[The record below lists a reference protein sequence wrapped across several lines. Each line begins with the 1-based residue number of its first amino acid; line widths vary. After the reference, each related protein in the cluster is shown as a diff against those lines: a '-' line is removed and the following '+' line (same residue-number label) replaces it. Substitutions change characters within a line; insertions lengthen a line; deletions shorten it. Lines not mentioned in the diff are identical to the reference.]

1 MFEIKRNLW
10 IGVAILLLSSLS
22 LAKLPVLAQSA
33 QGAVTGAKASI
44 TGHVTD
50 ASQAAIQSA
59 RVVVTPGGIVTTSD
73 ALGDFLV
80 AGLAPGSYT
89 VTVTSVGFEPLV
101 QTLTVAAGQ
110 TVPLNAVLQVA
121 SGSEEVVVSAG
132 SGQNMLQAINEEIT
146 SPNIVNVMPETE
158 ILALP
163 NANVADAIGRLPG
176 VTVQRDEGEAVYV
189 QVRGLDPRLTNTTI
203 DGVTIPSPESN
214 VRQVILATI
223 PADMVQSI
231 ELNKTLSA
239 NQDAD
244 GIGGSVNMVTKMAGE
259 APTFDAIST
268 LGYSPI
274 ENGRYMGLVGFTL
287 GKRFGATKRWGVI
300 LGASY
305 DYNGRG
311 YNDIEPTPDL
321 NASNITSTVPYY
333 DSIDLREYRHQ
344 RLRWGG
350 TMGADYKVSDH
361 STLAA
366 HLLLSDFKD
375 WGDKWTYT
383 VQTDAKPK
391 FKYSIRRP
399 DFMIGSL
406 SLGGNHTYGNK
417 WFTWGSSVSRSRELN
432 AGGNPGGAFDPSS
445 ELKQGPSGNCDYV
458 GGLNGNPYL
467 PQWSSNCM
475 VPNTASP
482 ADNLYSLSNY
492 TLDNINTT
500 TGQAVQLNLQEWG
513 AMGLNYHVGQHSATL
528 EFGGEFR
535 NAHKGQDAETPTY
548 DYCPQADPG
557 YPNAPICSA
566 AADNA
571 TPVNSEM
578 FASGFQDPHYYSG
591 NYHMGEM
598 TNHYLVDQYFAA
610 NPGLLPLDVPAT
622 RSSSDPANYNLIER
636 VSAGYIMNT
645 FHLNRLSLQTGLRLE
660 ATHEYGL
667 GYLVNPAAGPDQ
679 DGMDA
684 NGNWIGTTAVTNTQ
698 DYIDPLPSI
707 QARYA
712 FASETAVRAVYA
724 RGISRPNQY
733 DLVPYASSATGP
745 GNIVANIGNP
755 KELPTHANN
764 YDLLLEQQLKPFGLI
779 QAGFFYK
786 QLTNP
791 IVAANEPCTISC
803 AAFASIAGV
812 ATNVALETQ
821 NINGSNANV
830 WGLEF
835 GLQQRFTNLPG
846 GFRGLGLMAN
856 YSYNDSHING
866 LPDRD
871 DSPSLMGTARH
882 AFNIE
887 PGYEFGRYEVHMGM
901 SYNDSNIDAYQY
913 FSTDSNQPGVCG
925 NTNPNPTPD
934 APLNGS
940 INGPCGDN
948 YFYPHFQVDAQMGAR
963 LFKGLRLEV
972 EGLDLNNEVF
982 GFYNGSPQYM
992 TQREYYKPTYSARLS
1007 WDSGREH

>member
-1 MFEIKRNLW
+1 MRRLLFLS
-10 IGVAILLLSSLS
+10 ILLLLVIP
-22 LAKLPVLAQSA
+22 LTAMDQSGK
-33 QGAVTGAKASI
+33 GALTGR
-44 TGHVTD
+44 VTD
-50 ASQAAIQSA
+50 ATGAVIQNAAVQLTPSGLSA
-59 RVVVTPGGIVTTSD
+59 TSD
-73 ALGDFLV
+73 SLGEYIFSAV
-80 AGLAPGSYT
+80 PPGVYT
-89 VTVTSVGFEPLV
+89 LKVRSIGFSAAEKSI
-101 QTLTVAAGQ
+101 TITAGQ
-110 TVPLNAVLQVA
+110 TLHVDMMLAVA
-121 SGSEEVVVSAG
+121 SGNEQVLVSAV
-132 SGQNMLQAINEEIT
+132 SGQDMIQAVNEEIT
-146 SPNIVNVMPETE
+146 SPNILQVMPESE

-214 VRQVILATI
+214 VRQVLLATI

-274 ENGRYMGLVGFTL
+274 ENGRYMGLAGFTL
-287 GKRFGATKRWGVI
+287 GKRFGPTKRWGVI
-300 LGASY
+300 MGASY

-311 YNDIEPTPDL
+311 YNDIEPQPDL
-321 NASNITSTVPYY
+321 NPDGSAIPYY

-350 TMGADYKVSDH
+350 TMGADYKLNDH
-361 STLAA
+361 SSLTA
-366 HLLLSDFKD
+366 HVILTDFKD
-375 WGDKWTYT
+375 WGDKYTYT

-399 DFMIGSL
+399 DFAIGSL
-406 SLGGNHTYGNK
+406 SIGGNHIFNNK
-417 WFTWGSSVSRSRELN
+417 WFNWGSSVSRGRELN
-432 AGGNPGGAFDPSS
+432 AGGNPGGAFDAST
-445 ELKQGPSGNCDYV
+445 ELKDWAKANCDYV
-458 GGLNGNPYL
+458 PGGRNGNQYL

-475 VPNTASP
+475 TPNAASP
-482 ADNLYSLSNY
+482 ADNIFSLSNY

-513 AMGLNYHVGQHSATL
+513 AMGFNYHLGKHSATL

-557 YPNAPICSA
+557 YTNPAICTLA
-566 AADNA
+566 EDNA
-571 TPVNSEM
+571 TPVNSEI
-578 FASGFQDPHYYSG
+578 FVSGFKDPNYYSG

-598 TNHYLVDQYFAA
+598 TDHYKVDQYLAA
-610 NPGLLPLDVPAT
+610 NPSLLPLDVPAT
-622 RSSSDPANYNLIER
+622 RSSSDSANYDLIER

-645 FHLNRLSLQTGLRLE
+645 FHFDHLSLQTGLRLE

-667 GYLVNPAAGPDQ
+667 GYLVNTVAGPFS

-684 NGNWIGTTAVTNTQ
+684 NGNWIGTTSVTNTQ

-712 FASETAVRAVYA
+712 FTTSTAIRAVYA

-733 DLVPYASSATGP
+733 DLVPYILPNGNTSGVVAT
-745 GNIVANIGNP
+745 IGDP
-755 KELPTHANN
+755 SELPTHANN
-764 YDLLLEQQLKPFGLI
+764 YDLLLEQELKPFGLI
-779 QAGFFYK
+779 QTGFFYK

-791 IVAANEPCTISC
+791 IVTANIPCTGTC
-803 AAFASIAGV
+803 LVLAEAQGAGPGSL
-812 ATNVALETQ
+812 AQEDA
-821 NINGSNANV
+821 NGSNASV

-835 GLQQRFTNLPG
+835 GLQQKFTNLPG
-846 GFRGLGLMAN
+846 AFRGLGLMAN
-856 YSYNDSHING
+856 YSYNDSRISG
-866 LPDRD
+866 LPQRT
-871 DSPSLMGTARH
+871 DSPSLMGSAKH

-887 PGYEFGRYEVHMGM
+887 PGYEFGRYGAHMGA
-901 SYNDSNIDAYQY
+901 SYNSSNIDAYQY
-913 FSTDSNQPGVCG
+913 FSTASGIQSCN
-925 NTNPNPTPD
+925 NPNPNPAD
-934 APLNGS
+934 PLLNGP

-948 YFYPHFQVDAQMGAR
+948 YFYPHFQTDAQMSAR
-963 LFKGLRLEV
+963 IYRGLHLEV
-972 EGLDLNNEVF
+972 EGLNLNNEVF

-992 TQREYYKPTYSARLS
+992 TQREYYKPTYSASLR
-1007 WDSGREH
+1007 WTSGSEK

>member
-1 MFEIKRNLW
+1 MIALFRRR
-10 IGVAILLLSSLS
+10 ILLLFFTCNALS
-22 LAKLPVLAQSA
+22 CTVYGQS
-33 QGAVTGAKASI
+33 QKGTLS
-44 TGHVTD
+44 GHVAD
-50 ASQAAIQSA
+50 ASQAVIQNA
-59 RVVVTPGGIVTTSD
+59 RVVVDPGNLTTTSD
-73 ALGDFLV
+73 SLGDFIV

-89 VTVTSVGFEPLV
+89 VSVSSVGFKSFS
-101 QTLTVAAGQ
+101 QTVAVAAGQ
-110 TVPLNAVLQVA
+110 TVPVNAVLQVA
-121 SGSEEVVVSAG
+121 PGGEQIVVSAG
-132 SGQNMLQAINEEIT
+132 NGQNMLQAINEEIT
-146 SPNIVNVMPETE
+146 SPNIVNVMPETQ
-158 ILALP
+158 ILSLP
-163 NANVADAIGRLPG
+163 NANVADAIGRMPG

-259 APTFDAIST
+259 APTFNAIST
-268 LGYSPI
+268 LGMSPI
-274 ENGRYMGLVGFTL
+274 ENDRYMGLAGFTV
-287 GKRFGATKRWGVI
+287 GKRFGASKRWGAI

-321 NASNITSTVPYY
+321 NANNITSAVPYY

-350 TMGADYKVSDH
+350 TMGVDYKLNDH

-383 VQTDAKPK
+383 IQTDAKPK

-417 WFTWGSSVSRSRELN
+417 WFTWGSSVSRSRELD

-445 ELKQGPSGNCDYV
+445 ELKNGPSGNCDYI
-458 GGLNGNPYL
+458 GGLNGDPYR
-467 PQWSSNCM
+467 PQWSPECM
-475 VPNTASP
+475 TPNTASP

-500 TGQAVQLNLQEWG
+500 TGQATQLNLQEWG
-513 AMGLNYHVGQHSATL
+513 AMGFNYHLGQHSATL

-548 DYCPQADPG
+548 DYCPNPKADPG
-557 YPNAPICSA
+557 YPTSDPCSA
-566 AADNA
+566 P
-571 TPVNSEM
+571 TYPSPVSSEI
-578 FASGFQDPHYYSG
+578 FASGFKDPHYYDG
-591 NYHMGEM
+591 TYHMGE
-598 TNHYLVDQYFAA
+598 TTDHYKVDKFLAA
-610 NPGLLPLDVPAT
+610 NPSLLPLDVPAT
-622 RSSSDPANYNLIER
+622 RGGSDPANYDLIER

-645 FHLNRLSLQTGLRLE
+645 INFDRLRLQTGLRIE

-667 GYLVNPAAGPDQ
+667 GYLVNPAAGPNG
-679 DGMDA
+679 DGMDN
-684 NGNWIGTTAVTNTQ
+684 NGNWIGTTPVTNAQ
-698 DYIDPLPSI
+698 DYIDPLPSV
-707 QARYA
+707 QARWEFTSA
-712 FASETAVRAVYA
+712 TAIRAVYA

-733 DLVPYASSATGP
+733 DLVPYAASAVGP
-745 GNIVANIGNP
+745 GNIVATIGNP

-791 IVAANEPCTISC
+791 IVAANEPCTVSC
-803 AAFASIAGV
+803 VAFANIAGV

-821 NINGSNANV
+821 NINGSNASV

-835 GLQQRFTNLPG
+835 GLQQKFTNLPG
-846 GFRGLGLMAN
+846 AFRGLGLMAN

-866 LPDRD
+866 LPGRD

-887 PGYEFGRYEVHMGM
+887 PGYEFGRYEVHTGM

-934 APLNGS
+934 APLNGP

-963 LFKGLRLEV
+963 LWRGLRLEI
-972 EGLDLNNEVF
+972 EGLNLNNEVF
-982 GFYNGSPQYM
+982 GFYNGSEQYM
-992 TQREYYKPTYSARLS
+992 TQREYYKPTYSASLR
-1007 WDSGREH
+1007 WESGREH

>member
-1 MFEIKRNLW
+1 MKR
-10 IGVAILLLSSLS
+10 IPVILLMLMI
-22 LAKLPVLAQSA
+22 LALPGMGQSTK
-33 QGAVTGAKASI
+33 GAVSGKVA
-44 TGHVTD
+44 D
-50 ASQAAIQSA
+50 ASGAVIQKAAIKLEPSGL
-59 RVVVTPGGIVTTSD
+59 TTTSD
-73 ALGDFLV
+73 ALGEFLLPLV
-80 AGLAPGSYT
+80 APGTYSLSVDSIGFT
-89 VTVTSVGFEPLV
+89 SFTKSVTVTG
-101 QTLTVAAGQ
+101 GQ
-110 TVPLNAVLQVA
+110 TQHVDVTLAV
-121 SGSEEVVVSAG
+121 SSNSEQVVVSAE
-132 SGQNMLQAINEEIT
+132 SGQNEIQAINEEIT
-146 SPNIVNVMPETE
+146 SPNILQVMPETQ
-158 ILALP
+158 ILSLP
-163 NANVADAIGRLPG
+163 NANVADAIGRMPG

-268 LGYSPI
+268 LGMSPI
-274 ENGRYMGLVGFTL
+274 ENDRYMGLLGFTL
-287 GKRFGATKRWGVI
+287 GKRFGASKRWGVI
-300 LGASY
+300 LGANY

-311 YNDIEPTPDL
+311 YNDIEPTPDQ
-321 NASNITSTVPYY
+321 NPDGSANPYY
-333 DSIDLREYRHQ
+333 DSIDIREYRHA

-350 TMGADYKVSDH
+350 TMGADYKLSEH
-361 STLAA
+361 STFNA

-383 VQTDAKPK
+383 IQTDAKPK

-406 SLGGNHTYGNK
+406 SLGGNHVYGNK

-432 AGGNPGGAFDPSS
+432 AGGNPGGAFDPSK
-445 ELKQGPSGNCDYV
+445 ELKSGPSGNCDYL
-458 GGLNGNPYL
+458 GGLNGDPYR
-467 PQWSSNCM
+467 PQWSPNCM
-475 VPNTASP
+475 VPNSASP

-513 AMGLNYHVGQHSATL
+513 AMGFNYHAGKHSATL

-535 NAHKGQDAETPTY
+535 NAHKGQNAETPTF
-548 DYCPQADPG
+548 DYCPNPKADPG
-557 YPNAPICSA
+557 YATSDPCSA
-566 AADNA
+566 SSYPS
-571 TPVNSEM
+571 PVSSEM
-578 FASGFQDPHYYSG
+578 FAGGFQDPHYYDG
-591 NYHMGEM
+591 TYHMGE
-598 TNHYLVDQYFAA
+598 TTDHYKVDQFLGA

-622 RSSSDPANYNLIER
+622 RGSSDPANYNLIER
-636 VSAGYIMNT
+636 VTAGYIMNT
-645 FHLNRLSLQTGLRLE
+645 FHLPHLSLQTGLRIE

-667 GYLVNPAAGPDQ
+667 GYLVNPAAGPNG
-679 DGMDA
+679 DGMDN
-684 NGNWIGTTAVTNTQ
+684 NGNWVGTTPVTNGK
-698 DYIDPLPSI
+698 DYIDPLPSV

-712 FASETAVRAVYA
+712 ITPETAVRAVYA

-733 DLVPYASSATGP
+733 DLVPYAASAVGP
-745 GNIVANIGNP
+745 GNIVATIGNP
-755 KELPTHANN
+755 NELPTHANN
-764 YDLLLEQQLKPFGLI
+764 YDLLLEQQLKPLGLI

-791 IVAANEPCTISC
+791 IVAANEPCTVSC
-803 AAFASIAGV
+803 AAFANIAGV
-812 ATNVALETQ
+812 STNDALETQ

-835 GLQQRFTNLPG
+835 GLQQKYTNLPG
-846 GFRGLGLMAN
+846 AFRGLGLMAN
-856 YSYNDSHING
+856 YSYNDSHISG

-887 PGYEFGRYEVHMGM
+887 PEYEYRRYSVHMGM

-925 NTNPNPTPD
+925 NTNPNPTPS
-934 APLNGS
+934 APLNGP

-948 YFYPHFQVDAQMGAR
+948 YFYPHFQVDAQMEAR
-963 LFKGLRLEV
+963 IYRGLRLQV
-972 EGLDLNNEVF
+972 QGLNLNNEVF
-982 GFYNGSPQYM
+982 GFYNGSEQYM
-992 TQREYYKPTYSARLS
+992 TQREYYKPTYEVSLK
-1007 WDSGREH
+1007 WNSGREK

>member
-1 MFEIKRNLW
+1 MHLISWRKLF
-10 IGVAILLLSSLS
+10 AIILISFCARCALLGQ
-22 LAKLPVLAQSA
+22 VQ
-33 QGAVTGAKASI
+33 KASI
-44 TGHVTD
+44 IGHVAD
-50 ASQAAIQSA
+50 PSNAAVQKA
-59 RVVVTPGGIVTTSD
+59 RVVFDPGGVVLTSD
-73 ALGDFLV
+73 SLGDFV
-80 AGLAPGSYT
+80 VTGLAPGTYT
-89 VTVTSVGFEPLV
+89 VTVTSVGFKQLV
-101 QTLTVAAGQ
+101 QTVTVAAGQ
-110 TVPLNAVLQVA
+110 SAPLNLVLQVA
-121 SGSEEVVVSAG
+121 SGSEQVIVT
-132 SGQNMLQAINEEIT
+132 SGRGEDMVQAVNEEIT
-146 SPNIVNVMPETE
+146 SPDIVNVMPETE

-214 VRQVILATI
+214 VRQVLLAAI

-259 APTFDAIST
+259 APTFNAIST
-268 LGYSPI
+268 LGMTPI
-274 ENGRYMGLVGFTL
+274 ENDRYIGLAGFTL
-287 GKRFGATKRWGVI
+287 GKRFGASKRWGVI
-300 LGASY
+300 MGASY

-311 YNDIEPTPDL
+311 INDIEPTPDL
-321 NASNITSTVPYY
+321 NPDGTTTPYY
-333 DSIDLREYRHQ
+333 DSIDLREYRYQ

-350 TMGADYKVSDH
+350 TMGVDYKVSDH

-366 HLLLSDFKD
+366 HFILSDFKD

-399 DFMIGSL
+399 DFMIGSF
-406 SLGGNHTYGNK
+406 SLGGNHIYGNK

-432 AGGNPGGAFDPSS
+432 AGGNPGAAFDASS
-445 ELKQGPSGNCDYV
+445 ELKDWAKANCGYV
-458 GGLNGNPYL
+458 GGLNGDPYR

-475 VPNTASP
+475 VPNTANP
-482 ADNLYSLSNY
+482 ADNIYSLANY

-500 TGQAVQLNLQEWG
+500 AGQAVQLNLQEWG
-513 AMGLNYHVGQHSATL
+513 AMGLNYHIGKHSATL

-535 NAHKGQDAETPTY
+535 NAHKGQDAYTPTY

-557 YPNAPICSA
+557 YPNDPICSA
-566 AADNA
+566 AADSA

-578 FASGFQDPHYYSG
+578 FASGFQDPHYYDG
-591 NYHMGEM
+591 TYRMGEM
-598 TNHYLVDQYFAA
+598 TNHYKVDNFLAA
-610 NPGLLPLDVPAT
+610 NPSLLPLDVPAT
-622 RSSSDPANYNLIER
+622 RSSSDPANYNLVER

-645 FHLNRLSLQTGLRLE
+645 VNLDRLRLQTGLRLE
-660 ATHEYGL
+660 ATHEHGL

-679 DGMDA
+679 NGVDS
-684 NGNWIGTTAVTNTQ
+684 NGNWIGTTAVTTTQ

-707 QARYA
+707 QARWA
-712 FASETAVRAVYA
+712 FTSETAVRAVYA

-733 DLVPYASSATGP
+733 DLVPYAASASGP
-745 GNIVANIGNP
+745 GNIVATIGNP
-755 KELPTHANN
+755 NELPTHANN
-764 YDLLLEQQLKPFGLI
+764 YDLLLEQQLKPLGLI
-779 QAGFFYK
+779 QTGFFYK

-791 IVAANEPCTISC
+791 IVAANQPCTISC
-803 AAFASIAGV
+803 AAFAAIDGIDPS
-812 ATNVALETQ
+812 VALETQ
-821 NINGSNANV
+821 NINGSNASV

-866 LPDRD
+866 LPNRD

-887 PGYEFGRYEVHMGM
+887 PSYELKRYSGHMGI
-901 SYNDSNIDAYQY
+901 SYNSSNIDAYQY
-913 FSTDSNQPGVCG
+913 FSNDSGIPSGVCG
-925 NTNPNPTPD
+925 NAPPNGPID
-934 APLNGS
+934 
-940 INGPCGDN
+940 GPCGDN
-948 YFYPHFQVDAQMGAR
+948 YFYPHLQVDAQLGMR
-963 LFKGLRLEV
+963 VYRGLELQL
-972 EGLDLNNEVF
+972 EGLNLSNEVF

-992 TQREYYKPTYSARLS
+992 TQREYYKPTYSASLR
-1007 WDSGREH
+1007 WTSGREK